1 MISKLTKTN
10 IKSVTKTKTN
20 ETTRSK
26 CEHNCTELIC
36 ALILCF
42 QNINNTNDII
52 NTIAEMKKTPEYY
65 ESKIKFNKPTDLTN
79 YENDIENDIYK
90 KINLDNYILNFKKFI
105 KDNEKLQAD
114 NINCIFISG
123 KKNNHDEITILN
135 KGVDKLQAKSDIYV
149 KLNNSDFGAISVK
162 QDPEATKSNYS
173 VHVILEALLGKDHT
187 DTLNN
192 IKIKYLNDNGITGKM
207 DDNLSK
213 TEKKKYRDFV
223 NRLFYKENDYFIKL
237 RELIFNKK
245 VEISIKLVESLYCSD
260 VKYDVYEFDGF
271 NSIKLNQVF
280 DQSDIT
286 FEEHLPYYF
295 MKSGKKRNVA
305 KLFYRLVVKEKIYR
319 VEIRWKGEIY
329 GASPQFQIHS
339 DLGEDEKQIKKLMV
353 KKVNEKKVKEVKKK
367 YQLIIED
374 DEEIIN
380 ETNETNEI
388 INETN
393 ETNEIINETNEI
405 INETNE
411 INL

>member
-1 MISKLTKTN
+1 MISKLTKPN

-20 ETTRSK
+20 ETTRSN

-36 ALILCF
+36 ALIICF

-79 YENDIENDIYK
+79 YENDIYK
-90 KINLDNYILNFKKFI
+90 KINLDNYILNFKKSI
-105 KDNEKLQAD
+105 KDNEKLQGD

-123 KKNNHDEITILN
+123 KNNNHDEIKILN
-135 KGVDKLQAKSDIYV
+135 EGVDKLQAKSDIYV
-149 KLNNSDFGAISVK
+149 KLNNGEEIAISVK

-173 VHVILEALLGKDHT
+173 VHVILQALLGKDHT

-192 IKIKYLNDNGITGKM
+192 IKIKYLNENGITGKM
-207 DDNLSK
+207 DDNLSEI
-213 TEKKKYRDFV
+213 EKKKYRDMV
-223 NRLFYKENDYFIKL
+223 NPLFYKENDYFIKL

-245 VEISIKLVESLYCSD
+245 VEISIKLVESLYCSK

-271 NSIKLNQVF
+271 NFIKLNQVF

-305 KLFYRLVVKEKIYR
+305 KLFYRLVVKEKVYR

-339 DLGEDEKQIKKLMV
+339 DFGADENKIKKEKV
-353 KKVNEKKVKEVKKK
+353 KKVNEKKIKEVKKKYQLIIEDDEEEVINEVNEVKKK

-380 ETNETNEI
+380 ETNE
-388 INETN
+388 
-393 ETNEIINETNEI
+393 I

>member
-10 IKSVTKTKTN
+10 TKILTKTKTN
-20 ETTRSK
+20 ETTRSN

-36 ALILCF
+36 ALIICF

-79 YENDIENDIYK
+79 YENDIYK
-90 KINLDNYILNFKKFI
+90 KTNLDNYILIFKKFI
-105 KDNEKLQAD
+105 KDDEELQAD

-123 KKNNHDEITILN
+123 KKNNHDEIKILN
-135 KGVDKLQAKSDIYV
+135 KGVDKLQAKGDIYV
-149 KLNNSDFGAISVK
+149 KLNNGDFTAISVK

-173 VHVILEALLGKDHT
+173 VHVILNEILGEDHT
-187 DTLNN
+187 DTLNI
-192 IKIKYLNDNGITGKM
+192 IKIKYLNDNGITGIM
-207 DDNLSK
+207 DDNLS
-213 TEKKKYRDFV
+213 EDDKKKYRAIA
-223 NRLFYKENDYFIKL
+223 NPLFYKENDYFIKL
-237 RELIFNKK
+237 RELIFNIK
-245 VEISIKLVESLYCSD
+245 VEISIKLVKSLYCSD
-260 VKYDVYEFDGF
+260 VKYDVREFDGF
-271 NSIKLNQVF
+271 DFVKLNQVF

-295 MKSGKKRNVA
+295 MKSGKERKTA

-353 KKVNEKKVKEVKKK
+353 KKVNKKKVKEVKNK

-374 DEEIIN
+374 DEEELIN
-380 ETNETNEI
+380 EVNEVKKNYQLIIEDDEEEVNEI

-393 ETNEIINETNEI
+393 EV
-405 INETNE
+405 
-411 INL
+411 NL